1 MKKYFLMKILKFN
14 KLIDNQKIRYL
25 LVGFY
30 NTLFGYLTFVLIF
43 YNFSDVASHSLLL
56 GITHFIAVTNNFFTY
71 RRLVFNLK
79 ENLLKSY
86 FKFNQIYLLI
96 YIINLI
102 LFLLFTKI
110 MNVNLYLAQG
120 LILILI
126 TILGYFMNKN
136 YSFAI
141 KKDKK

>member
-1 MKKYFLMKILKFN
+1 MIN
-14 KLIDNQKIRYL
+14 NQKIRYL

-43 YNFSDVASHSLLL
+43 YNFSDVTSHSLLL
-56 GITHFIAVTNNFFTY
+56 GISHFIGVTNNFFTY
-71 RRLVFNLK
+71 KGWVFNVK
-79 ENLLKSY
+79 ENLLKNY
-86 FKFNQIYLLI
+86 FKFNQVYLLI

-102 LFLLFTKI
+102 LFLFFTKI

-120 LILILI
+120 LILIVI

-136 YSFAI
+136 YSFTI
-141 KKDKK
+141 KKR

>member
-1 MKKYFLMKILKFN
+1 MKIFKLN
-14 KLIDNQKIRYL
+14 KLINNQKIRYL

-30 NTLFGYLTFVLIF
+30 NAIFGYLTFVLIF
-43 YNFSDVASHSLLL
+43 YNFSDVTSHSLLL
-56 GITHFIAVTNNFFTY
+56 GIAHFIGVTNNFFTY
-71 RRLVFNLK
+71 KRWVFNVK
-79 ENLLKSY
+79 ENLLKNY
-86 FKFNQIYLLI
+86 FKFNQVYLLI

-102 LFLLFTKI
+102 LFLFFTKI

-120 LILILI
+120 LILIVI

-141 KKDKK
+141 KLI